1 MCTQSCPNLCGPR
14 WTVAHQGPLS
24 MKFSRQD
31 YWSGLSFLPPE
42 GSSQP
47 RGQNHVH
54 GVTKELDMTE
64 QVNKQKETKIFNFTD
79 LKYLYTTWNKYQNIL
94 KFYPLFKWLELG
106 AGGPSSQPPAY
117 SPSSLLLSPIPRR
130 DMFMFPFPSRAWIW
144 SPLFL
149 CLRPSPIFTCKGY
162 TEWLQ
167 LVEYNLKANSF
178 LSPTVSLS
186 LHQGVIS
193 LLPLEKT

>member
-1 MCTQSCPNLCGPR
+1 MGCHFLLQRDLPNPG
-14 WTVAHQGPLS
+14 V
-24 MKFSRQD
+24 K
-31 YWSGLSFLPPE
+31 
-42 GSSQP
+42 
-47 RGQNHVH
+47 NHIH

-64 QVNKQKETKIFNFTD
+64 QVNKQKETKIFKFTN
-79 LKYLYTTWNKYQNIL
+79 LKYLYTMWNKYQNIL

-106 AGGPSSQPPAY
+106 AGGPSSQPPVY

-186 LHQGVIS
+186 LHQGVVS

>member
-31 YWSGLSFLPPE
+31 YWSGLSFPPPE

-117 SPSSLLLSPIPRR
+117 SPSSLLLSPSQGEICLC
-130 DMFMFPFPSRAWIW
+130 FLFQVELGSSHLYSFAWGLL
-144 SPLFL
+144 LFL
-149 CLRPSPIFTCKGY
+149 PVKVTLND
-162 TEWLQ
+162 
-167 LVEYNLKANSF
+167 YNW
-178 LSPTVSLS
+178 
-186 LHQGVIS
+186 
-193 LLPLEKT
+193 